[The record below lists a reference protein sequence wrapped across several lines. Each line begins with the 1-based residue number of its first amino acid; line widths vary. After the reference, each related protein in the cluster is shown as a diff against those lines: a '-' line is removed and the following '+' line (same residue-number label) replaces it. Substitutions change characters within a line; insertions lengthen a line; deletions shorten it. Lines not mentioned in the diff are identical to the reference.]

1 MVFCRVEHS
10 AQERCVC
17 LYRGALGGHSHL
29 APSASSSSSG
39 ALFFALLGVSCV
51 CVEHSKFLLGVWH
64 LGGCFCVVCCV
75 GALVLVHREHNTS

>member
-1 MVFCRVEHS
+1 M
-10 AQERCVC
+10 C

-64 LGGCFCVVCCV
+64 LGGCFSVLCVVWARLCLCTGNTTRVEGSLFLCV
-75 GALVLVHREHNTS
+75 F